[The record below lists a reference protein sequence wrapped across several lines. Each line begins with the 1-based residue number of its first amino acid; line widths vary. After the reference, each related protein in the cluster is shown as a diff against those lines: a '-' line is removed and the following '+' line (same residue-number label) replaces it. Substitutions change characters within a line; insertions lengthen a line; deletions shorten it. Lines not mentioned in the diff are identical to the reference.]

1 MVRVRLTKLRPLS
14 GSCLICSS
22 VTVVDRSE
30 LDVWTSGVVRDD
42 LDRLGHGADFE
53 LHVGAHALVDADAAR
68 STATR
73 VLKPLI
79 SAVTV

>member
-1 MVRVRLTKLRPLS
+1 MVRVRLTKLRPFR

-30 LDVWTSGVVRDD
+30 LEVWTSGVWATISTDSVMAPTSS
-42 LDRLGHGADFE
+42 LMS
-53 LHVGAHALVDADAAR
+53 AR
-68 STATR
+68 TRWSTPTWTFDSDT

-79 SAVTV
+79 SPVTV